1 MTSILCIC
9 FVDIVVNKTT
19 ERVPIS
25 ATPKTST
32 PNAASSPLITPHG
45 TPFALESPLEREK
58 MAAAIVHSVR
68 ANSSSPALK
77 PSSPVIVP
85 ANVGGSMS
93 MSSPRAVTALV
104 SNMMRS
110 AKVPIKP
117 ASNGSP
123 VLSAKALLHSTC
135 PSAQQAPVS
144 PLVKSSAVSVGTQSP
159 STLSKDA
166 RMLSTNPTSARG
178 SPSTPLGSQ
187 SHKVVTVSKLPSPE
201 QLTSLLQQL
210 QQNSSLSKLISTAA
224 NTVVSR
230 QLFNGGA
237 SSIKGNA
244 SSVTSSDPVSNL
256 AQTRQQGGQTET
268 D

>member
-1 MTSILCIC
+1 M
-9 FVDIVVNKTT
+9 NKTT
-19 ERVPIS
+19 TQQVPIS
-25 ATPKTST
+25 ATPKTFT
-32 PNAASSPLITPHG
+32 PNADSSPVITPQG
-45 TPFALESPLEREK
+45 TPFAVESPLEREK
-58 MAAAIVHSVR
+58 MATAFVHSVR

-85 ANVGGSMS
+85 ANVGGS
-93 MSSPRAVTALV
+93 SPRAVNALV
-104 SNMMRS
+104 SSMMRS

-123 VLSAKALLHSTC
+123 VLSAKAMLHSTC

-144 PLVKSSAVSVGTQSP
+144 PLVKSSAGSIGTQSL
-159 STLSKDA
+159 STLSNDA
-166 RMLSTNPTSARG
+166 RKLSTNPTSARG
-178 SPSTPLGSQ
+178 SPSTSLGSQ
-187 SHKVVTVSKLPSPE
+187 AHKVVTVSKLPSPE

-237 SSIKGNA
+237 SSIKGTA
-244 SSVTSSDPVSNL
+244 SSVSSSDPVSSL
-256 AQTRQQGGQTET
+256 AQTRQQSGQTET
-268 D
+268 DGGR